1 MRNTLIVLAL
11 TGLFTGGVAAPALA
25 GPDVPTTPCEI
36 QEFLGYD
43 NVKEC
48 EDAAS

>member
-1 MRNTLIVLAL
+1 VRKILIVLAL

-25 GPDVPTTPCEI
+25 APDVPTTPCEI
-36 QEFLGYD
+36 QQFLGVE